1 VPPAGILGPTAR
13 AGARHPLRLL
23 LAGITMSLYPNV
35 STPRR
40 ARETFFGPELSEELV
55 RRYQARMTDE
65 SFLALLDM
73 LFLVRPDRERVRR
86 TPLLVLG
93 ADRDTGISP
102 GAVATTASTYAAEL
116 ASFPGAHALMLEPGW
131 AKVAERIDA
140 FIQSKVGAGPAD
152 LR

>member
-1 VPPAGILGPTAR
+1 
-13 AGARHPLRLL
+13 
-23 LAGITMSLYPNV
+23 
-35 STPRR
+35 
-40 ARETFFGPELSEELV
+40 V

-73 LFLVRPDRERVRR
+73 LFIVRPDRERVRR

-102 GAVATTASTYAAEL
+102 GAVAATANAYAAEL
-116 ASFPGAHALMLEPGW
+116 TTFPGAHALMLEPGW

-140 FIQSKVGAGPAD
+140 FIQATGGATAS
-152 LR
+152 